1 MSGLFNPT
9 VAWITLRATLS
20 RKRALLFAI
29 PAVILILFTVALR
42 ASRAPMRPWPSHV
55 LGTFGFSVLIPLTAL
70 IIGTSVLGA
79 EIDDGSI
86 VHLLATPVR
95 RSSVVMTKFVI
106 ATGLTMIFAAIPEL
120 IAALIAGG
128 GVAPAPAGTG
138 PGPGFVGLV
147 SISSGKLALGLFVGA
162 LACSVI
168 YNAVFVMVSVATTRA
183 IAVGL
188 LYVLVWETL
197 LSNFVSGV
205 KLLSVSHYGLGIANG
220 FANDSALQAGLTV
233 ATSVVMGVIVTGRR
247 PGRGGEPAVVVHPQG
262 RARLTAYLLNDGDLR
277 AATTRLRQVTRVALG
292 VLVAAGEL
300 GGRTRRA
307 DRLVLLLADD
317 DLRTVPVRHHARPR
331 ARRPRSRRSRRRR
344 G

>member
-9 VAWITLRATLS
+9 VARITMRATLS
-20 RKRALLFAI
+20 RKRALLFAL
-29 PAVILILFTVALR
+29 PAAILILLTLALK
-42 ASRAPMRPWPSHV
+42 ASRPPTRPWPSHV

-95 RSSVVMTKFVI
+95 RSSVIVTKFLV
-106 ATGLTMIFAAIPEL
+106 ATGLTVVFAAIPEL

-128 GVAPAPAGTG
+128 GSAPAPAGTG
-138 PGPGFVGLV
+138 PVPLGPGGGLV

-188 LYVLVWETL
+188 LYVLVWEVL

-220 FANDSALQAGLTV
+220 FVNDTALQAGLGV
-233 ATSVVMGVIVTGRR
+233 LTSVVMGVIVTALALALAVNLLSSFTLK
-247 PGRGGEPAVVVHPQG
+247 GEPA
-262 RARLTAYLLNDGDLR
+262 
-277 AATTRLRQVTRVALG
+277 
-292 VLVAAGEL
+292 
-300 GGRTRRA
+300 
-307 DRLVLLLADD
+307 
-317 DLRTVPVRHHARPR
+317 
-331 ARRPRSRRSRRRR
+331 
-344 G
+344 

>member
-1 MSGLFNPT
+1 MFNST

-20 RKRALLFAI
+20 RKRALLFAL
-29 PAVILILFTVALR
+29 PAVILILLTVGLR
-42 ASRAPMRPWPSHV
+42 ASRPPVRPWPSHV

-95 RSSVVMTKFVI
+95 RSSVVVTKFVI
-106 ATGLTMIFAAIPEL
+106 ATGLTIVFAAIPEL
-120 IAALIAGG
+120 IAALISGG
-128 GVAPAPAGTG
+128 GSIPAANGS
-138 PGPGFVGLV
+138 PGAGLV
-147 SISSGKLALGLFVGA
+147 TVDAGRFAVALFAGA

-168 YNAVFVMVSVATTRA
+168 YNAVFVMLSVATTRA

-220 FANDSALQAGLTV
+220 ILNDPLLEAGLGVLT
-233 ATSVVMGVIVTGRR
+233 AVVMGAVVTAVALALAMNLLSSFTLK
-247 PGRGGEPAVVVHPQG
+247 GEPA
-262 RARLTAYLLNDGDLR
+262 
-277 AATTRLRQVTRVALG
+277 
-292 VLVAAGEL
+292 
-300 GGRTRRA
+300 
-307 DRLVLLLADD
+307 
-317 DLRTVPVRHHARPR
+317 
-331 ARRPRSRRSRRRR
+331 
-344 G
+344 

>member
-9 VAWITLRATLS
+9 VAWITMRATLS
-20 RKRALLFAI
+20 RKRALLFAL
-29 PAVILILFTVALR
+29 PAVILILFTLALK
-42 ASRAPMRPWPSHV
+42 ASRPPARPWPSHV
-55 LGTFGFSVLIPLTAL
+55 LGTFGFSVLLPLTAL

-95 RSSVVMTKFVI
+95 RSSVVVTKFLV
-106 ATGLTMIFAAIPEL
+106 ATGLTMVFAAIPEL

-128 GVAPAPAGTG
+128 GSAPAPAGTG
-138 PGPGFVGLV
+138 PVPLGPGDGLV
-147 SISSGKLALGLFVGA
+147 TISSGKLALGLFVGA

-220 FANDSALQAGLTV
+220 FANDTALQAGLTV
-233 ATSVVMGVIVTGRR
+233 ATSVVMGVIVTGLALALAVNLLSSFTLK
-247 PGRGGEPAVVVHPQG
+247 GEPA
-262 RARLTAYLLNDGDLR
+262 
-277 AATTRLRQVTRVALG
+277 
-292 VLVAAGEL
+292 
-300 GGRTRRA
+300 
-307 DRLVLLLADD
+307 
-317 DLRTVPVRHHARPR
+317 
-331 ARRPRSRRSRRRR
+331 
-344 G
+344 